1 MNLQYFP
8 KEIFPILFLI
18 LRKMALLLLYYTI
31 YCAIKQINIKHKFN
45 TFEFQF

>member
-31 YCAIKQINIKHKFN
+31 YCAIMLEQINMKHKTN
-45 TFEFQF
+45 S